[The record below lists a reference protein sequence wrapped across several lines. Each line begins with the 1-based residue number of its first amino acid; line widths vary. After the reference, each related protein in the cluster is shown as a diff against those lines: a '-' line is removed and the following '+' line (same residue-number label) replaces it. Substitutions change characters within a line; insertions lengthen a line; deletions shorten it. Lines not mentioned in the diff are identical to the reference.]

1 MLPEALN
8 QLVQLLSQLPGL
20 GPRSAQRIALYLLEQ
35 DDAYLKQLADSIGA
49 AKKMVE
55 VCPRCGGFSTSG
67 KCVFCADGSR
77 DSTLLC
83 VVADPLDIYPIEG
96 TGGFNGHYFVL
107 GGLVD
112 PLKGRMLESLRTQ
125 ELKTRLSEGEVKEVL
140 LALDFS
146 FEGEATATVLV
157 EELGIEGVKFTRLA
171 RGLPVGAEI
180 DYADEDT
187 LGQALKY
194 RREIEPAG
202 DTPGE

>member
-35 DDAYLKQLADSIGA
+35 DESYLKQLAESIGT
-49 AKKMVE
+49 AKEMVE
-55 VCPRCGGFSTSG
+55 TCPRCGGFSSSG
-67 KCVFCADGSR
+67 MCAFCTDKSR
-77 DSTLLC
+77 DSALLC
-83 VVADPLDIYPIEG
+83 VVADPLDIYPIES
-96 TGGFNGHYFVL
+96 TGGFNGYYFVL

-112 PLKGRMLESLRTQ
+112 PLKGRMLESLRTP
-125 ELKTRLSEGEVKEVL
+125 ELKARLGEGEVKEVL

-157 EELGIEGVKFTRLA
+157 EELGAEGVKFTRLA

-194 RREIEPAG
+194 RREIEPIG
-202 DTPGE
+202 DQPDE

>member
-1 MLPEALN
+1 LLPEALN

-20 GPRSAQRIALYLLEQ
+20 GPRSAQRIALYLLDQ
-35 DDAYLKQLADSIGA
+35 DEVYLKQLAENIGT
-49 AKKMVE
+49 AKKTVS
-55 VCPRCGGFSTSG
+55 VCPRCGGFSTHG
-67 KCVFCADGSR
+67 KCVFCADETR
-77 DSTLLC
+77 DSALLC

-96 TGGFNGHYFVL
+96 TGGFNGYYFVL

-125 ELKTRLSEGEVKEVL
+125 ELKARLGEGGIKEVL

-157 EELGIEGVKFTRLA
+157 EELSTEKVKFTRLA

-187 LGQALKY
+187 LSQALKY

-202 DTPGE
+202 DNPGE

>member
-35 DDAYLKQLADSIGA
+35 DESYLKQLAESIGT
-49 AKKMVE
+49 AKGMVE
-55 VCPRCGGFSTSG
+55 TCPRCGGFSSSG
-67 KCVFCADGSR
+67 MCAFCTDKSR
-77 DSTLLC
+77 DSALLC
-83 VVADPLDIYPIEG
+83 VVADPLDIYPIES
-96 TGGFNGHYFVL
+96 TGGFNGYYFVL

-112 PLKGRMLESLRTQ
+112 PLKGRMLESLRTP
-125 ELKTRLSEGEVKEVL
+125 ELKARLGEGEVKEVL

-157 EELGIEGVKFTRLA
+157 EELGAEGVKFTRLA

-194 RREIEPAG
+194 RREIEPIG
-202 DTPGE
+202 DQPAE